1 MKDKVAFT
9 MIVEFDRDDLDA
21 PINVQSVIAPK
32 ELDKI
37 DTAVLARSLED
48 AAVKLRTHAWL
59 LQEKIIEELEKKL
72 SDTVSTE
79 EEVA

>member
-21 PINVQSVIAPK
+21 TIKVQSVIAPK
-32 ELDKI
+32 EMDKI

>member
-21 PINVQSVIAPK
+21 TIKVQSVIAPK